1 MKVLAVTGRLA
12 QDLVR
17 ASADGA
23 DVLVLDVDIAAFI
36 TPQMLLQAAPKGY
49 DLILIPGAA
58 TADFRKAEETLG
70 TKIRLG
76 PKHAADLGFVLSH
89 LGNVELSTSIPACVL
104 LESRMRKDALST
116 LEMMEAEAEATIT
129 IKGVK
134 IGGSSRMKVLA
145 EVVDATRMNEAAL
158 DRLIS
163 DYQSQGADMIDLG
176 VSLDATSD
184 QVARTVKAANKVTR
198 LPISIDTVQPDLI
211 LAGIEAGADFV
222 LSLNAENIN
231 LIGEALARKGIP
243 VVVIP
248 GPGQISLDENMKA
261 AEIMG
266 IQIIADPV
274 LSPPLQGLAASI
286 KGYIDFKRSNPDT
299 PLFFGVGNVTE
310 LLDADCIG
318 ANAILAALG
327 SELGASIL
335 FTPEYSPK
343 TKGSIRELK
352 TASEMMTLADH
363 RQSPPKDLGINLLV
377 LKEKRH
383 RPEEKVSNYWTPAKT
398 DYAYEMDPA
407 GSFRIHIADEKI
419 VASHP
424 KIEVVDTSAKD
435 ILNTLID
442 LGLVTRLDHAGYL
455 GRELEKAEMALR
467 LNRSY
472 CQDEPPFPDKG

>member
-1 MKVLAVTGRLA
+1 
-12 QDLVR
+12 
-17 ASADGA
+17 
-23 DVLVLDVDIAAFI
+23 
-36 TPQMLLQAAPKGY
+36 
-49 DLILIPGAA
+49 
-58 TADFRKAEETLG
+58 
-70 TKIRLG
+70 
-76 PKHAADLGFVLSH
+76 
-89 LGNVELSTSIPACVL
+89 
-104 LESRMRKDALST
+104 
-116 LEMMEAEAEATIT
+116 MEAEAEAAMT

-163 DYQSQGADMIDLG
+163 DYQFQGADMIDLG

-198 LPISIDTVQPDLI
+198 LPVSIDTVQPDLI

-274 LSPPLQGLAASI
+274 LSPPLQGLATSI
-286 KGYIDFKRSNPDT
+286 KGYIDFRRSNPDT

-318 ANAILAALG
+318 ANALLVALG
-327 SELGASIL
+327 AELGASIL

-343 TKGSIRELK
+343 TKGSISRAQNCVGDDDAGPT
-352 TASEMMTLADH
+352 TAKAPQ
-363 RQSPPKDLGINLLV
+363 RIW
-377 LKEKRH
+377 
-383 RPEEKVSNYWTPAKT
+383 VSTFW
-398 DYAYEMDPA
+398 
-407 GSFRIHIADEKI
+407 F
-419 VASHP
+419 
-424 KIEVVDTSAKD
+424 
-435 ILNTLID
+435 
-442 LGLVTRLDHAGYL
+442 
-455 GRELEKAEMALR
+455 
-467 LNRSY
+467 
-472 CQDEPPFPDKG
+472 